1 MLCRNRS
8 QRIAEVARVL
18 KIMLKTGKRVINI
31 DPQDI
36 GFAGEIVEERCP
48 GYSCAP
54 SNVID
59 TCSLIPLLEEELVG
73 SIVQCSEG

>member
-1 MLCRNRS
+1 MLYRNRS
-8 QRIAEVARVL
+8 QRIAEVARVV
-18 KIMLKTGKRVINI
+18 KMVLKTGKRVINI

-54 SNVID
+54 SNIID
-59 TCSLIPLLEEELVG
+59 TCSLIPLFEEKFVG
-73 SIVQCSEG
+73 GIL

>member
-8 QRIAEVARVL
+8 QRITEVARVL
-18 KIMLKTGKRVINI
+18 KIMLKTGKGVINI

-48 GYSCAP
+48 GDSCA
-54 SNVID
+54 SGNVVNTGPLI
-59 TCSLIPLLEEELVG
+59 SLFEEEFVG
-73 SIVQCSEG
+73 GIL

>member
-1 MLCRNRS
+1 MLCRNCS
-8 QRIAEVARVL
+8 KRITEVARAL

-54 SNVID
+54 SNVVNTGPLI
-59 TCSLIPLLEEELVG
+59 SLFEEEFVG
-73 SIVQCSEG
+73 GIL